1 MLGVGIDLFHV
12 ELNSQNAPP
21 YSASLLLWLMYQ
33 IKLSSLQKV
42 SRTYMHIMRKRGKM
56 TAGPLLDS
64 PTQLWL

>member
-1 MLGVGIDLFHV
+1 MLGVGIDSFHV
-12 ELNSQNAPP
+12 ELNSQNVPP

-33 IKLSSLQKV
+33 IKLTSLQKV

-56 TAGPLLDS
+56 TVGPLLDS